1 MNYTQP
7 SLIHITFTSVFY
19 SKIDSKADSFD
30 YFLKQKSAGN
40 LILEKWLIMQ
50 SFPSVRRS
58 HLSIVNENSFFKEIV
73 LNISSNYLIQALTF
87 LKKCSFF
94 YYEQLIDVSAIDH
107 YKEEIRF
114 EVIYQL
120 LSITYT
126 KRIRL
131 SVSLSESSGVNS
143 ATSIYSSAGWYERET
158 WDRFGVFFYNHPDL
172 RRRLTDYGFKGH
184 PLRKD
189 FPVTGFV
196 EVRYNTNIKSIAYE
210 KVSLAQA
217 FREIKASF

>member
-1 MNYTQP
+1 MR
-7 SLIHITFTSVFY
+7 I
-19 SKIDSKADSFD
+19 A
-30 YFLKQKSAGN
+30 
-40 LILEKWLIMQ
+40 
-50 SFPSVRRS
+50 
-58 HLSIVNENSFFKEIV
+58 FFKEIV

-143 ATSIYSSAGWYERET
+143 ATSIYSSAG
-158 WDRFGVFFYNHPDL
+158 
-172 RRRLTDYGFKGH
+172 
-184 PLRKD
+184 
-189 FPVTGFV
+189 
-196 EVRYNTNIKSIAYE
+196 
-210 KVSLAQA
+210 
-217 FREIKASF
+217 

>member
-1 MNYTQP
+1 
-7 SLIHITFTSVFY
+7 
-19 SKIDSKADSFD
+19 
-30 YFLKQKSAGN
+30 
-40 LILEKWLIMQ
+40 MQ

-73 LNISSNYLIQALTF
+73 LNIPSNYLIQALTF

-143 ATSIYSSAGWYERET
+143 ATSIYSSAG
-158 WDRFGVFFYNHPDL
+158 
-172 RRRLTDYGFKGH
+172 
-184 PLRKD
+184 
-189 FPVTGFV
+189 
-196 EVRYNTNIKSIAYE
+196 
-210 KVSLAQA
+210 
-217 FREIKASF
+217 

>member
-1 MNYTQP
+1 MNYTRF
-7 SLIHITFTSVFY
+7 SLINITFTSVFY
-19 SKIDSKADSFD
+19 SKMGIKADSVD
-30 YFLKQKSAGN
+30 YFLKQKTAGN

-50 SFPSVRRS
+50 SFPSVMRS
-58 HLSIVNENSFFKEIV
+58 SLSVVNENSFFKEIV
-73 LNISSNYLIQALTF
+73 LNIPSNYLTQALTF
-87 LKKCSFF
+87 LKKGSFF

-120 LSITYT
+120 LSITHT

-217 FREIKASF
+217 FREIIVSF